1 MHYHI
6 YCKTKSLNKNY
17 LAAITEF
24 QKRLSAY
31 CDTTLHTDCN
41 IQFSQSIHENNHH
54 ILFIEKNVS
63 SHTSEDFAQ
72 YINTLMHSGKSNVHI
87 FVGYNVNELLEALS
101 STDAYPIPTYISV
114 TNLNLS
120 HETILLMLHEQ
131 LYRGYTILQG
141 KTYHK

>member
-6 YCKTKSLNKNY
+6 YCNTKSLNKNY
-17 LAAITEF
+17 LAAIAEF

-31 CDTTLHTDCN
+31 CDTTYYTGCN
-41 IQFSQSIHENNHH
+41 IVFSQPIQENNHY
-54 ILFIEKNVS
+54 ILFVEKKIS
-63 SHTSEDFAQ
+63 SHTSEEFAQ
-72 YINTLMHSGKSNVHI
+72 CINTLMHSGKSHVHI
-87 FVGYNVNELLEALS
+87 FIGYEINELYDALFS
-101 STDAYPIPTYISV
+101 IDNYPMPNYISV

-120 HETILLMLHEQ
+120 HETLMLMLYEQ